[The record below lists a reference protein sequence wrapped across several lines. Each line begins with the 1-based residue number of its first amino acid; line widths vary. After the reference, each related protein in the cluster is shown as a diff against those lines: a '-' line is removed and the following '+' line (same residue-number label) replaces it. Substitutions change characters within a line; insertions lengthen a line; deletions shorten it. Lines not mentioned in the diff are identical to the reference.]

1 MAKKKL
7 DKNKLMVRII
17 AGVMVA
23 LMIIPTAVGLIIS
36 FKRG

>member
-17 AGVMVA
+17 AAVMVA

>member
-17 AGVMVA
+17 AGVMVV
-23 LMIIPTAVGLIIS
+23 LMVVPTAIALVIN
-36 FKRG
+36 FARG